1 MGDIT
6 RSWWLLLIRGL
17 ASLIFGILALIWP
30 GLTVL
35 TLIIF
40 FGAFAIVDG
49 VFAIGSAIRRAER
62 RVEWWPELIEGILG
76 IIIGLIAF
84 IWPGL
89 TALGLLYIIGAWA
102 VITGITEIAAAVRL
116 RAAIDNEWFLGL
128 SGVLSVV
135 WGVILFIFPGTGAI
149 AIAWLIGI
157 LAIIYGAALLS
168 FAWRIHNRGELRS

>member
-1 MGDIT
+1 MMAV
-6 RSWWLLLIRGL
+6 RG
-17 ASLIFGILALIWP
+17 AIAVIFCFLALICAC
-30 GLTVL
+30 LTVQ
-35 TLIIF
+35 TVIIVV
-40 FGAFAIVDG
+40 GDFAIVDG

-62 RVEWWPELIEGILG
+62 RVEWWPELVEGVLG

-89 TALGLLYIIGAWA
+89 TALGLLYIIGVWA